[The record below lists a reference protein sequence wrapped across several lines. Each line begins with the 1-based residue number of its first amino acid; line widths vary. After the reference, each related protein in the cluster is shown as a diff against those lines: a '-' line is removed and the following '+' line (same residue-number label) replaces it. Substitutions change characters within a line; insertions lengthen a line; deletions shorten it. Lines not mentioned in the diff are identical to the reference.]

1 MHGVQG
7 LVDDTGQVIADGVEL
22 DGIFEPGRERGHGL
36 VRVVPGP
43 VEPPVHRPDADTD
56 RGGGQPGQQQPA
68 GRRARVAGGDR
79 VLEEAGQAGIAG
91 ASPRQMISI
100 ARSSVTGAAGN
111 VAAA

>member
-43 VEPPVHRPDADTD
+43 VEPPVHRPTPILTGVAASLLVAVLVWPVAIASWK
-56 RGGGQPGQQQPA
+56 RQV
-68 GRRARVAGGDR
+68 RRA
-79 VLEEAGQAGIAG
+79 
-91 ASPRQMISI
+91 
-100 ARSSVTGAAGN
+100 
-111 VAAA
+111 

>member
-1 MHGVQG
+1 
-7 LVDDTGQVIADGVEL
+7 VDDTGQVIADEVEL

-43 VEPPVHRPDADTD
+43 VEPPGADTD
-56 RGGGQPGQQQPA
+56 REGGQPGQQPA

-79 VLEEAGQAGIAG
+79 VLKEAGQARLAG